1 MWYHY
6 VIGAFV
12 LVAAIRTVY
21 SFVMG
26 PKTLMGT
33 AITGVGLVIAYMIL
47 SWCYAAIN
55 APAPLIQLPAALTE
69 QIGGRRRRRR

>member
-12 LVAAIRTVY
+12 LVAAIRAIY

-26 PKTLMGT
+26 PKTLMST
-33 AITGVGLVIAYMIL
+33 ATTGVGLVIAYFIL
-47 SWCYAAIN
+47 SWCYTAIN
-55 APAPLIQLPAALTE
+55 TPPPLLSLPASLTAPT
-69 QIGGRRRRRR
+69 IGGRRRRR